1 MGLMKSMVV
10 VASLALLSAC
20 GGTWQTN
27 YDNPVDASVS
37 QNWNV
42 RHVTVHVPDEL
53 TTSEE
58 NIYAPDADI
67 VWHGENFGDRK
78 AQVAA
83 IVKSGISAGASGL
96 RGNMPVAINVTLE
109 EFHALTPIARNN
121 APSAVHNI
129 TYVIQV
135 VDIRSGVALTEP
147 ERIRADFPAL
157 TGATAIE
164 AVIRG
169 DAQKV
174 RITRH
179 LRNVT
184 SGWLGIGPDARQ
196 EFSGLGR

>member
-1 MGLMKSMVV
+1 MGLVKSMVV

-169 DAQKV
+169 DTQKV